1 MPITKERLITVV
13 TIADEAM
20 AKAAEAADD
29 MKRVAGELVSI
40 AASLPPGPQVQQLID
55 AANILTASAG
65 FIAIS
70 PEHSKII
77 GAEQQHY
84 KLTASRAEK
93 DRLYQL
99 VRRADTDPKVAQR
112 LAEMNIAPGTK
123 VNRAGEHHLPKSY
136 RAPAPLPPHLSEK
149 ARIMLEAAAPMIPQK
164 YHPILGEYVPQ
175 PPAAFSDPTLPANF
189 LENPIDDT
197 SGNPVPLSPPKA
209 GAVVPSLS
217 PDMTCREL
225 RLTGR
230 YSEEELMAMCDD
242 YRAPGA

>member
-1 MPITKERLITVV
+1 MPITKERLGRITL
-13 TIADEAM
+13 IAKLSTEHTSELLRDLKDWSNELMVIAYTHQSTAPDLFGKLQRISEM
-20 AKAAEAADD
+20 MDRVALTNPLGPDD
-29 MKRVAGELVSI
+29 MMHLGAELKH
-40 AASLPPGPQVQQLID
+40 QQLTFD
-55 AANILTASAG
+55 AN
-65 FIAIS
+65 
-70 PEHSKII
+70 
-77 GAEQQHY
+77 
-84 KLTASRAEK
+84 EK
-93 DRLYQL
+93 GKLYQQY
-99 VRRADTDPKVAQR
+99 RRAGVHLSRQGLP
-112 LAEMNIAPGTK
+112 
-123 VNRAGEHHLPKSY
+123 RAAREA
-136 RAPAPLPPHLSEK
+136 RAPAAEPLQLSEK

-242 YRAPGA
+242 YRAPGAPE